1 MDSLRGC
8 LEGGRTL
15 MEFTDTTKRVL
26 ARLKDF
32 QRITAEYVFRRFYL
46 DPDPTDRFLVADE
59 VGLGKTLV
67 ASGVV
72 ALAMEHLRRL
82 KPSERIDVVYICSNV
97 SIASQNITRL
107 NVTQVQEFVRPT
119 RLSLLPMHIAG
130 IRDNHVNFIG
140 LTPGT
145 SFDPQSRDGK
155 DEERAL
161 IYHVLKG
168 KLDINRAGLRR
179 LLRGRVGKEHWR
191 TWTRE
196 WRPDSLDRDAS
207 NAFISSISSDTAF
220 HERMKGF
227 CELSEREMWK
237 SPERLNL
244 ISELRCRMAEV
255 SVEMLEPDLIIL
267 DEFQRFKDLLD
278 HTNPEARLAQKL
290 FQYRNVKTLLLSATP
305 YKMLSLDHEQ
315 EDDHYP
321 DFLKTLRFLFDS
333 DEAEEDLKKEIL
345 AFRRSLYLLDA
356 ENGSSVSQS
365 RDSLQSRLCR
375 VMCRTERVG
384 LTQRQDAMLSES
396 EERPAIQSCDLH
408 EVVLADKVASCVG
421 AQDIIEYWKSSPYL
435 INFLRRY
442 EFRRRL
448 EEHCNNASEG
458 LISIFGTHGH
468 RLLRKEDIQAYQEI
482 KPVNPRMRYLF
493 SKTIDRGLWKILWL
507 PPSMPYSKPEGPYS
521 DVNGATKYLVFS
533 AWNVVPDAIAAL
545 CSYEAERGMLASYP
559 KRVSHHRLYEE
570 IRPLLRYAVSDG
582 RLTGMSAL
590 CLFYPSPGLAS
601 LVDPLRIAL
610 ADGAD
615 NLVTSSAL
623 QDRATESLRPHI
635 APFLAGATD
644 KGPEDQR
651 WYWAM
656 PALLD
661 SQLFPAA
668 KSWVLDDKT
677 GWPSLASEFRR
688 DPGERFREHLYL
700 LRQTMDRKLEPP
712 LGRPPED
719 LVQVLARMAVAGP
732 GICALRSLRR
742 MAPNLDW
749 ANDALLSGAA
759 RIAEGFRTLF
769 NIPESIALLR
779 GDNSDEYYWQL
790 ALRHCLEGNIQALL
804 DEQSHCLVDSLGVFD
819 KPESERVRK
828 IAEALGTSL
837 SLRTAQMQL
846 DEVLA
851 RPETGRIDFESFNTR
866 CRFALRFAEIKDEE
880 GAVARAD
887 IVRDAFNSP
896 FRPFILAST
905 SVGQEGLDFHTWCH
919 AVVHW
924 NLPSN
929 PVDLEQRE
937 GRIHR
942 YKGHAIRKNVAMAY
956 GLRALRE
963 KWDGHGDPWRFM
975 FGQARNDRPN
985 DLLCYWLFEPDGG
998 GARIERHVPILSYS
1012 REEPH
1017 FKRLKKMLAVYR
1029 LVFGQPRQEDLLAY
1043 LADKAGDSQDAWDP
1057 NNWRISLAPPAKM
1070 HIKSSEES

>member
-1 MDSLRGC
+1 LIE
-8 LEGGRTL
+8 LTE
-15 MEFTDTTKRVL
+15 TTQRVL

-32 QRITAEYVFRRFYL
+32 QRVTAEYVFRRFYL

-67 ASGVV
+67 ASGVI

-82 KPSERIDVVYICSNV
+82 KPTERIDVVYICSNV
-97 SIASQNITRL
+97 GIASQNITRL
-107 NVTQVQEFVRPT
+107 NVTGVQEFVRPT

-130 IRDNHVNFIG
+130 IRGNHVNFIG

-145 SFDPQSRDGK
+145 SFDPHSRDGK

-168 KLDINRAGLRR
+168 KLEINRAGLRR

-196 WRPDSLDRDAS
+196 RQPESLDKKASKDFVDGIASDA
-207 NAFISSISSDTAF
+207 AF
-220 HERMKGF
+220 HARLKGF

-237 SPERLNL
+237 SSERLNL

-278 HTNPEARLAQKL
+278 HANPEARLAQKL
-290 FQYRNVKTLLLSATP
+290 FRYSGVKTLLLSATP

-333 DEAEEDLKKEIL
+333 DEAVEDLKREIL
-345 AFRRSLYLLDA
+345 SFRRSLYLLNA
-356 ENGSSVSQS
+356 ENGSAVTQA
-365 RDSLQSRLCR
+365 RDALQAKLRR

-384 LTQRQDAMLSES
+384 MTHRQDAMLSES
-396 EERPAIQSCDLH
+396 EERPALQSCDLH
-408 EVVLADKVASCVG
+408 EVMLADKVASCVG

-435 INFLRRY
+435 VNFLRRY
-442 EFRRRL
+442 EFRRKL
-448 EEHCNNASEG
+448 EEHCSNAPET
-458 LISIFGTHGH
+458 LISIFSTHGH
-468 RLLRKEDIQAYQEI
+468 RLLRKEDIQTYREI
-482 KPVNPRMRYLF
+482 KPINPRMRYLF
-493 SKTIDRGLWKILWL
+493 SKTIGRGLWRILWL
-507 PPSMPYSKPEGPYS
+507 PPSMPYSKPEGPYA
-521 DVNGATKYLVFS
+521 DVGDATKYLVFS

-559 KRVSHHRLYEE
+559 KHVSHHRLYEE

-582 RLTGMSAL
+582 RLTGMSTL
-590 CLFYPSPGLAS
+590 GLLYPSPSLAS

-610 ADGAD
+610 EDGAD
-615 NLVTSSAL
+615 NLIPSATMIEK
-623 QDRATESLRPHI
+623 ASEILRPHI
-635 APFLAGATD
+635 EPFLTGVTD
-644 KGPEDQR
+644 KGTEDQR

-656 PALLD
+656 PSLLD
-661 SQLFPAA
+661 GALFPAA
-668 KSWVLDDKT
+668 KSWLLDDRA
-677 GWPSLASEFRR
+677 GWPSLASSFRR
-688 DPGERFREHLYL
+688 DPGERFREHLYQ
-700 LRQTMDRKLEPP
+700 LRQTMDGKLDPP
-712 LGRPPED
+712 LGRPPGD
-719 LVQVLARMAVAGP
+719 LMQVLALMAVAAP
-732 GICALRSLRR
+732 GICALRALRR
-742 MAPNLDW
+742 MAPTLDW
-749 ANDALLSGAA
+749 ANYDMLTSAA
-759 RIAEGFRTLF
+759 QIAEGFRTLF

-779 GDNSDEYYWQL
+779 GENPDEFYWQL

-819 KPESERVRK
+819 KPEAERVQR

-851 RPETGRIDFESFNTR
+851 SHETGKIEFQSFNAR
-866 CRFALRFAEIKDEE
+866 CRFGLRFAEIKDEE

-963 KWDGHGDPWRFM
+963 NWDGYGDPWRFM
-975 FGQARNDRPN
+975 FAQARTDRPS

-1043 LADKAGDSQDAWDP
+1043 LADKAGGSQDAWDP
-1057 NNWRISLAPPAKM
+1057 NSWRISLAPPVERPVK
-1070 HIKSSEES
+1070 

>member
-1 MDSLRGC
+1 
-8 LEGGRTL
+8 

-32 QRITAEYVFRRFYL
+32 QRITAEYVYRRFYL

-179 LLRGRVGKEHWR
+179 LLRGRVKKEHWR
-191 TWTRE
+191 TWTRDR
-196 WRPDSLDRDAS
+196 RPDNLDKKAS
-207 NAFISSISSDTAF
+207 NDFVDGIATETAF
-220 HERMKGF
+220 HARLKGF

-244 ISELRCRMAEV
+244 ISELRCRMAEI

-278 HTNPEARLAQKL
+278 HANPEARLAQKL
-290 FQYRNVKTLLLSATP
+290 FHYRGVKTLLLSATP

-321 DFLKTLRFLFDS
+321 DFLKTLRFLFNS
-333 DEAEEDLKKEIL
+333 DEAVEDLKREL
-345 AFRRSLYLLDA
+345 VDFRRSLYLL
-356 ENGSSVSQS
+356 EQEGGRSVSQV
-365 RDSLQSRLCR
+365 RDRLQAKLRR
-375 VMCRTERVG
+375 VMCRTERAG

-396 EERPAIQSCDLH
+396 EERPAIQACDLH

-435 INFLRRY
+435 VNFLRRY
-442 EFRRRL
+442 EFRRKL
-448 EEHCNNASEG
+448 EEQCNNNAPEG
-458 LISIFGTHGH
+458 LISIFNSHGH
-468 RLLRKEDIQAYQEI
+468 RLLRKEDIQAYQEV

-521 DVNGATKYLVFS
+521 DVNSATKYLVFS

-590 CLFYPSPGLAS
+590 GLLYPSPGLAS

-610 ADGAD
+610 EDGAGD
-615 NLVTSSAL
+615 LVSPSAL
-623 QDRATESLRPHI
+623 IDRAIENLRPHI
-635 APFLAGATD
+635 ALFLAETMDRGL
-644 KGPEDQR
+644 EDQR

-661 SQLFPAA
+661 SMLFPAV
-668 KSWVLDDKT
+668 KRWLLDDKT

-700 LRQTMDRKLEPP
+700 LSQTMEHKLDPP
-712 LGRPPED
+712 LGRPPAD
-719 LVQVLARMAVAGP
+719 LMQVLARMAVAGP
-732 GICALRSLRR
+732 GICALRALHR
-742 MAPNLDW
+742 MAPTLDW
-749 ANDALLSGAA
+749 ASYALLSGAA

-769 NIPESIALLR
+769 NVPESIALLR
-779 GDNSDEYYWQL
+779 GENPDEYYWQR
-790 ALRHCLEGNIQALL
+790 ALRHCMEGNVQALL

-819 KPESERVRK
+819 KPESERVRS
-828 IAEALGTSL
+828 IAEALGASL

-851 RPETGRIDFESFNTR
+851 RPEAGRIDFESFNTR

-963 KWDGHGDPWRFM
+963 RWDGQGDPWRFM
-975 FGQARNDRPN
+975 FTQARNDRPN

-1043 LADKAGDSQDAWDP
+1043 LADKAGGSQDAWDP
-1057 NNWRISLAPPAKM
+1057 NRWRISLAPPAEMNVKR
-1070 HIKSSEES
+1070 SGES

>member
-1 MDSLRGC
+1 MIEL
-8 LEGGRTL
+8 TA
-15 MEFTDTTKRVL
+15 TTQRVL

-32 QRITAEYVFRRFYL
+32 QRVTAEYVFRRFYL

-72 ALAMEHLRRL
+72 ALAIEHLRRL

-97 SIASQNITRL
+97 SICSQNISRL
-107 NVTQVQEFVRPT
+107 NVTGVQEFVRPT
-119 RLSLLPMHIAG
+119 RLSLLPKHIAG
-130 IRDNHVNFIG
+130 IRCNHVNFIG

-145 SFDPQSRDGK
+145 SFDPHSRDGK

-191 TWTRE
+191 TWTMERQPE
-196 WRPDSLDRDAS
+196 SLDKNAS
-207 NAFISSISSDTAF
+207 NDFVDGIASDAAF
-220 HERMKGF
+220 HARLKGF

-237 SPERLNL
+237 SSERLNL

-278 HTNPEARLAQKL
+278 HANPEARLAQKL
-290 FQYRNVKTLLLSATP
+290 FRYRGVKTLLLSATP

-333 DEAEEDLKKEIL
+333 DDAVEDLKREL
-345 AFRRSLYLLDA
+345 VNFRRSLYLLDQ
-356 ENGSSVSQS
+356 ESGSNYSKS
-365 RDSLQSRLCR
+365 RDALQAKLCR

-384 LTQRQDAMLSES
+384 MTQKQDAMLSES
-396 EERPAIQSCDLH
+396 AERPVIQSCDLH
-408 EVVLADKVASCVG
+408 EVVLADKVAACVG

-435 INFLRRY
+435 VNFLRRY
-442 EFRRRL
+442 EFRRKL
-448 EEHCNNASEG
+448 EEHCSNPSEG
-458 LISIFGTHGH
+458 LISIFSSHGH
-468 RLLRKEDIQAYQEI
+468 RLLRKEDIQAYREV
-482 KPVNPRMRYLF
+482 KPINPRMRYLF
-493 SKTIDRGLWKILWL
+493 SRTIDPGLWRILWL

-521 DVNGATKYLVFS
+521 EVGDATKYLVFS

-545 CSYEAERGMLASYP
+545 CSYEAERRMIECYP
-559 KRVSHHRLYEE
+559 KKVSHNRLHEEIHRL
-570 IRPLLRYAVSDG
+570 LRFDISDG
-582 RLTGMSAL
+582 RFTGMSSL

-601 LVDPLRIAL
+601 LVDPLRIAIEH
-610 ADGAD
+610 GAD
-615 NLVTSSAL
+615 SLIPSTAMIE
-623 QDRATESLRPHI
+623 RAIEILRPYI
-635 APFLAGATD
+635 QPFLADTTD
-644 KGPEDQR
+644 KVREDQR

-661 SQLFPAA
+661 GALFPKT
-668 KSWVLDDKT
+668 KSWLLDEKA
-677 GWPSLASEFRR
+677 GWPSLAAAFRR
-688 DPGERFREHLYL
+688 DPSERFKEHLYH
-700 LRQTMDRKLEPP
+700 LRQTMDRKLDPP
-712 LGRPPED
+712 LGRPPAD
-719 LVQVLARMAVAGP
+719 LMQVLVRMAVAGP

-742 MAPNLDW
+742 MAPTLDW
-749 ANDALLSGAA
+749 ADDDLLTGAA
-759 RIAEGFRTLF
+759 QIAEGFRTLF
-769 NIPESIALLR
+769 NIPESIALVR
-779 GDNSDEYYWQL
+779 GENPDEYYWQL

-828 IAEALGTSL
+828 IAEALGASL

-851 RPETGRIDFESFNTR
+851 RPETGKIDFESFNTR

-963 KWDGHGDPWRFM
+963 EWDGHGDPWRFI
-975 FGQARNDRPN
+975 FAQARNDRPN

-1029 LVFGQPRQEDLLAY
+1029 MVFGQPRQEDLLAY
-1043 LADKAGDSQDAWDP
+1043 LADKAGGSQDAWDP
-1057 NNWRISLAPPAKM
+1057 NMWRISLAPPVQM
-1070 HIKSSEES
+1070 PVNQSVNS

>member
-1 MDSLRGC
+1 
-8 LEGGRTL
+8 
-15 MEFTDTTKRVL
+15 MELTDTTKRVL

-46 DPDPTDRFLVADE
+46 DSDPTDRFLVADE

-72 ALAMEHLRRL
+72 ALAMDHLRRL
-82 KPSERIDVVYICSNV
+82 KPRERIDVVYICSNV

-179 LLRGRVGKEHWR
+179 LLRGRVKKEHWR

-207 NAFISSISSDTAF
+207 NAFVCGIAADTVF
-220 HERMKGF
+220 HERLKGF
-227 CELSEREMWK
+227 CELSERDMWK
-237 SPERLNL
+237 SPERLDL
-244 ISELRCRMAEV
+244 ISELRCRLAEV

-290 FQYRNVKTLLLSATP
+290 FRYRGVKTLLLSATP
-305 YKMLSLDHEQ
+305 YKMLSLDHEH

-321 DFLKTLRFLFDS
+321 DFLKTLRFLFDT
-333 DEAEEDLKKEIL
+333 DEAVEDLKKEIL
-345 AFRRSLYLLDA
+345 SFRRSLYLLGA
-356 ENGSSVSQS
+356 ESGSAVSQS
-365 RDSLQSRLCR
+365 RDALQARLR
-375 VMCRTERVG
+375 SVMCRTERVG
-384 LTQRQDAMLSES
+384 MTQGQDAMLSES
-396 EERPAIQSCDLH
+396 TERPSIQPCDLH
-408 EVVLADKVASCVG
+408 EVVLADRVASCIG

-435 INFLRRY
+435 VNFLRRY
-442 EFRRRL
+442 EFRRKL
-448 EEHCNNASEG
+448 EEHCNNAPEG
-458 LISIFGTHGH
+458 LISIFSTHGH
-468 RLLRKEDIQAYQEI
+468 RLLRKEDIQAYRQV
-482 KPVNPRMRYLF
+482 KPANPRMRYLF
-493 SKTIDRGLWKILWL
+493 SRTIDRGLWKILWL
-507 PPSMPYSKPEGPYS
+507 PPSMPYSKPDGPYS
-521 DVNGATKYLVFS
+521 DVGDATKYLVFS

-559 KRVSHHRLYEE
+559 KSVSHHRLYEE
-570 IRPLLRYAVSDG
+570 IRPLLRYAVSDE
-582 RLTGMSAL
+582 RLTGMSTL
-590 CLFYPSPGLAS
+590 GLLYPSPGLAS

-610 ADGAD
+610 AEGAD
-615 NLVTSSAL
+615 NLVTSPAL
-623 QDRATESLRPHI
+623 LDKATEILRPHI

-661 SQLFPAA
+661 GVLFPAA
-668 KSWVLDDKT
+668 KSWLVDDKV
-677 GWPSLASEFRR
+677 GWPSLASAFRR
-688 DPGERFREHLYL
+688 DPGERFREHLYH
-700 LRQTMDRKLEPP
+700 LRQTMDRKLDPP
-712 LGRPPED
+712 LGRPPAD
-719 LVQVLARMAVAGP
+719 LLQVLARMAVAAP

-742 MAPNLDW
+742 MAPTLEW
-749 ANDALLSGAA
+749 ANDALLTGAA
-759 RIAEGFRTLF
+759 QIAEGFRTLF

-779 GDNSDEYYWQL
+779 GENPDEFYWQL

-819 KPESERVRK
+819 KPESERVKK

-963 KWDGHGDPWRFM
+963 KWDGHGDPWRFI
-975 FGQARNDRPN
+975 FAQARNDRPN

-1043 LADKAGDSQDAWDP
+1043 LADKVGGSQDAWDP
-1057 NNWRISLAPPAKM
+1057 NSWRISLAPP
-1070 HIKSSEES
+1070 ER